1 MCGMPFF
8 PRVLVHLIGL
18 DRRVL
23 QRHGVGDAERLL
35 LEAVPQVQQVLPV
48 PIQFARQPRRGCAL
62 GDATEDQ
69 EDLRGAAVGLVEDGL
84 GEGVEDPAARAA
96 VVQDRVTGPAVD
108 PKPVATLAARAG
120 EAVGVEDRD
129 DLLVAGVLVH
139 ELGDG
144 EVHGHLRCSD
154 PRCDSDPPSLPDQ
167 GKHLG

>member
-1 MCGMPFF
+1 VCGIPFF

-18 DRRVL
+18 DRRVI
-23 QRHGVGDAERLL
+23 QGHGVGAAERLL

-48 PIQFARQPRRGCAL
+48 PIQFAGQACRGRAL
-62 GDATEDQ
+62 GDAAEDQ

-129 DLLVAGVLVH
+129 DLLVAGVLVQ

-144 EVHGHLRCSD
+144 EVHGHLQCSV
-154 PRCDSDPPSLPDQ
+154 PRCDPQ
-167 GKHLG
+167 GQRTLSC